1 MVRFPS
7 EEWVKEFHKLINES
21 EAYAESAKNWEGD
34 FLFVVTPDEG
44 LDREWVVYVD
54 LWHGKCR
61 NARLLKSR
69 DEKTT
74 AFTMEGPYSNWK
86 KLIQGKIG
94 PIKGILTGKF
104 KLKGSKM
111 KILKNRKAAGEL
123 VATAAKVPT
132 EFV

>member
-1 MVRFPS
+1 MVKFPS
-7 EEWVKEFHKLINES
+7 KEWVKEFHKLINEN
-21 EAYAESAKNWEGD
+21 EAYEKAAKNWEGD

-44 LDREWVVYVD
+44 LDKEWVLYLD

-61 NARLLKSR
+61 ESRLLKSE
-69 DEKTT
+69 DEKETE
-74 AFTMEGPYSNWK
+74 FVMKGPYSNWRR
-86 KLIQGKIG
+86 LILGEIG
-94 PIKGILTGKF
+94 PIKGIITGKF

-123 VATAAKVPT
+123 VATASKVPT